1 MLQVPELHRTSSE
14 PWCAR
19 LRYAYADVLLEL
31 GRRDEA
37 RRWFSAAAAAD
48 ADGLTDADERL
59 AELG

>member
-1 MLQVPELHRTSSE
+1 
-14 PWCAR
+14 
-19 LRYAYADVLLEL
+19 VLLEL